1 VPTNPVGL
9 FFSYQHKESRTPM
22 PDVATPSPA
31 APKETK
37 AQKSERLKLAKNPW
51 DAWDEVREF
60 ARNGRTSVLPEW
72 TGLYF
77 KWWGIYTQGD
87 GLGATGGV
95 GGEGKATEFFMMRI
109 GLPNGLL
116 TSHQLRTIGHICQK
130 HARNLAD
137 ITTRQNIQLHWL
149 TLDSLVEVVDQL
161 TEIGLSPKGA
171 CGDVVRN
178 VTGCP
183 LAGLDAH
190 ELIDSS
196 PLAVEI
202 AHALTANPDFYN
214 LPRKFKVSVSGG
226 PLWCSYPEINDVGL
240 TAIARPRPGSQPGS
254 DDPNQT
260 EIGYTLR
267 VGGGLSTEP
276 HIAVRIPA
284 FVRQDQALAAVV
296 ATAEIFREQQEL
308 RENRTRARLKYLFM
322 RHGWTAGSFLEA
334 LEAKLGYKLDPPPT
348 VPPTLDAPSSP
359 TASSPER
366 VESSGT
372 HEPGAPFFPAVS
384 SPERVESNATHEPG
398 APSSPA
404 ASSPER
410 VESNATHEPG
420 APFFPQERVGS
431 SGTSKDQST
440 TLDAAQLQQD
450 QIPEDIYRDHIGI
463 TPQKQTGLSAVGAS
477 VLRGRLSGDQLL
489 ALADLAEQFGDGHLR
504 AAITQNILIANV
516 PNARVHDLI
525 AELRNIDLY
534 VDVTPFWR
542 GAIACTGTEFCK
554 LAISETKAFSKWLVE
569 EMEERLPTF
578 DQQIK
583 LHVTGCTNSC
593 GQHWIAD
600 IGLEGKKIK
609 QNGALVDAFFFCV
622 GGSVGKYA
630 KPARPIGYRA
640 AAEDV
645 PEAIERLLR
654 AYLQARQPNED
665 LRAWFS
671 RTEDELLRAHL
682 NNTPINQLPPPET
695 RDPAPAGVRHAV
707 DA

>member
-1 VPTNPVGL
+1 
-9 FFSYQHKESRTPM
+9 M
-22 PDVATPSPA
+22 PDTATLQAPA
-31 APKETK
+31 PPKETK
-37 AQKSERLKLAKNPW
+37 AQKSERLKLVKNPW
-51 DAWDEVREF
+51 DAWEEVREF
-60 ARNGRTSVLPEW
+60 AKHGRDSVLPEW

-87 GLGATGGV
+87 GIGATGGV

-109 GLPNGLL
+109 GLPNGML
-116 TSHQLRTIGHICQK
+116 TSHQLRVIGEITKK

-149 TLDSLVEVVDQL
+149 TLESLVDVVDQL

-183 LAGLDAH
+183 LAGIDAH

-202 AHALTANPDFYN
+202 AHILTANPDFYN
-214 LPRKFKVSVSGG
+214 LPRKFKITVSGC

-240 TAIARPRPGSQPGS
+240 TAIRRSIDGPAGME
-254 DDPNQT
+254 T

-284 FVRQDQALAAVV
+284 FIRQDQALAVVV
-296 ATAEIFREQQEL
+296 ATAEIFREQQDL

-322 RHGWTAGSFLEA
+322 RHGWTAESFLAA
-334 LEAKLGYKLDPPPT
+334 LEAKLDYKLDPAPG
-348 VPPTLDAPSSP
+348 TLA
-359 TASSPER
+359 
-366 VESSGT
+366 
-372 HEPGAPFFPAVS
+372 
-384 SPERVESNATHEPG
+384 ATWG
-398 APSSPA
+398 APSLPPLANGEVSAATAA
-404 ASSPER
+404 AS
-410 VESNATHEPG
+410 T
-420 APFFPQERVGS
+420 
-431 SGTSKDQST
+431 
-440 TLDAAQLQQD
+440 QLQQE
-450 QIPEDIYRDHIGI
+450 QIPDDIYRDHIGV
-463 TPQKQTGLSAVGAS
+463 TRQRQRGLSAVGAS
-477 VLRGRLSGDQLL
+477 VLRGRLSGDQLIR
-489 ALADLAEQFGDGHLR
+489 LADLAEQFGDGHLR
-504 AAITQNILIANV
+504 TTIMQNILVVNV
-516 PNARVHDLI
+516 PNAQVQALGV
-525 AELRNIDLY
+525 ELKLIDLH

-554 LAISETKAFSKWLVE
+554 LAIAETKAFSKWLVS
-569 EMEERLPTF
+569 EMEERLPSF

-609 QNGALVDAFFFCV
+609 KDGALVDAFFFCV
-622 GGSVGKYA
+622 GGSIGKYA
-630 KPARPIGYRA
+630 RAARTLGYRA
-640 AAEDV
+640 AADDV
-645 PEAIERLLR
+645 PAAIERLLR
-654 AYLQARQPNED
+654 GYLEARAPGED
-665 LRAWFS
+665 LRSYFN
-671 RTEDELLRAHL
+671 RTEDEILRAHL
-682 NNTPINQLPPPET
+682 NNTSLAHLPPPIP
-695 RDPAPAGVRHAV
+695 RDAPPAGGHHAA